1 MGDILIN
8 FPTNIG
14 DTVLCLPAL
23 DRVSANYPND
33 KITAIASLNT
43 EELLSRSSLINKV
56 IVFNKLWSVD
66 KKIKFCLPLIN
77 KFDLMVDFKNS
88 FLPVILNPKKRTKF
102 IRRFNNFH
110 AKDRY
115 IYLVKNLAPKEINLK
130 GEFILSK
137 EERKFWDDFNLSGSI
152 FIACSSKFFLKS
164 YPKEYLRKIIDFLI
178 KDHKI
183 TILGDSQSVDYYNDL
198 LFKDG
203 IINLVGK
210 TKLYELFYILK
221 NAKLVISV
229 DCSILHIASYL
240 NLPIVALFGPT
251 DPNIYGPWSKK
262 FIVLK
267 AEDTKIKPETVI
279 DAVFKIQ
286 EI

>member
-1 MGDILIN
+1 MGNILIN

-14 DTVLCLPAL
+14 DTVLCFPAL
-23 DRVSANYPND
+23 DRISSNYPND

-43 EELLSRSSLINKV
+43 EELLLRNSLINKV
-56 IVFNKLWSVD
+56 IVFNKLWSID

-115 IYLVKNLAPKEINLK
+115 IYLVKDLAPKETNTK
-130 GEFILSK
+130 GEFILSR
-137 EERKFWDDFNLSGSI
+137 EEREFWDGFDLSNSI
-152 FIACSSKFFLKS
+152 FVACSSKFSLKS
-164 YPKEYLRKIIDFLI
+164 YPQEYLKEIINFLVKDYKII
-178 KDHKI
+178 
-183 TILGDSQSVDYYNDL
+183 ILGDSQSIDYYKDL

-203 IINLVGK
+203 VINLVGK

-221 NAKLVISV
+221 KAKLVISV
-229 DCSILHIASYL
+229 DCGILHIASYL
-240 NLPIVALFGPT
+240 NLPIVGLFGPT
-251 DPNIYGPWSKK
+251 DPNIYGPWSDK
-262 FIVLK
+262 FIVLQSK
-267 AEDTKIKPETVI
+267 DTKIKPEVVL

-286 EI
+286 KI